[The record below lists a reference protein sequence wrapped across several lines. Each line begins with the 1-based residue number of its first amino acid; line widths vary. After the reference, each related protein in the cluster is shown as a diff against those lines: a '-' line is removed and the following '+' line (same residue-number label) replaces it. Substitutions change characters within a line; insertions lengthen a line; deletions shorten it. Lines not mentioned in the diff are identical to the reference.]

1 MAITYTQFLTQVRNY
16 TEVGD
21 TVLTDTLIDQFLT
34 NVELNVAGK
43 VDYDD
48 LRKYSTS
55 NFIAGQ
61 RYLTM
66 PADFVLMRSME
77 TIISGNRNFLEKRDQ
92 TYITEYNESGASGVP
107 VSYAMWDEFT
117 AVVAP
122 IPASTYQVQ
131 INYIIDPPHFTA
143 SNNTYLSQHQQSIL
157 LYGVLTEAFSYLK
170 GPLDMYKLYSD
181 KYNEEIQAFAL
192 QQMGRRRRDDFIDGV
207 PRIKIDSPSPS

>member
-1 MAITYTQFLTQVRNY
+1 MAISYSDFLTQVRDY
-16 TEVGD
+16 TEVD
-21 TVLTDTLIDQFLT
+21 SNVLTDTIIQNFIRS
-34 NVELNVAGK
+34 VELDIAGR

-157 LYGVLTEAFSYLK
+157 LYGVLAEAFSYLK